1 MIAMSFII
9 NIVDTKLP
17 CNLSLNFNGFIFFV
31 TICCRFTML
40 LVACLPFLKF
50 WKSANSRF
58 VCLKVLQYCECL
70 QNIVTVLQPIG
81 QRKKSRR
88 FVYSWFHYQQLLHW
102 SIDKERCI
110 SHMNPAPAM
119 SKNSIIF
126 VDSVRKITVTFKFC
140 VRRNYKI
147 ADFFKIV
154 LSFSCLF

>member
-1 MIAMSFII
+1 MLSYLVTSRSILLVLSFLSQYA
-9 NIVDTKLP
+9 VVLP
-17 CNLSLNFNGFIFFV
+17 CYLLPVCHFWNFERVPTADLFV
-31 TICCRFTML
+31 WKCCN
-40 LVACLPFLKF
+40 
-50 WKSANSRF
+50 W
-58 VCLKVLQYCECL
+58 YCECL

-126 VDSVRKITVTFKFC
+126 VDSVRQITVTFKFC
-140 VRRNYKI
+140 VRCNYKI
-147 ADFFKIV
+147 ANFFKIV
-154 LSFSCLF
+154 LSFSCLC